1 MTNRIARPA
10 APPHQLSR
18 RGALL
23 GALAVPAIAW
33 PVTAAA
39 QPASAVSAS
48 GASSA
53 PAGELGATLA
63 PPVLPPLPPPPQL
76 STAQARRFVALRARL
91 DGKPVFAIA
100 RGTDEAIVEG
110 RAIAMRGSLILQAT
124 RAIDLGN
131 GAWGLPYVETTLA
144 TSPTTFEYRTEW
156 ENPLTGARQ
165 KVSPPGVTLAQLRM
179 EAGGL
184 LSNQLRLPNGLT
196 IDYDGHVALQAGP
209 EGGEWAAQHLHI
221 HIQRAGAA
229 PEDAWVTTT
238 MMQTGRERGGF
249 LPMDSFS
256 NSMRP
261 QIPAPLALGRK
272 GPLVSSFYGRKY
284 ATPDALRRTL
294 TPAQRTLLEPFFD
307 QWRGLLP

>member
-238 MMQTGRERGGF
+238 MMQTAGSAAASCRW
-249 LPMDSFS
+249 
-256 NSMRP
+256 
-261 QIPAPLALGRK
+261 IPSRTRCA
-272 GPLVSSFYGRKY
+272 
-284 ATPDALRRTL
+284 RRS
-294 TPAQRTLLEPFFD
+294 R
-307 QWRGLLP
+307 RRSH